1 MVKRGGR
8 RRRRAVGRKEK
19 NKDGRRITSSPQ
31 SSRAPKTEKDGKDEE
46 NIQGEY
52 DDAAPKLPVEEQ
64 EEVGETAKRPTHYVA
79 ENGVPMVT
87 KEGPYGKATTN
98 GLWLRGFDQPD
109 FERWTINEG
118 VRLDGR
124 IRATTL
130 GVWRLDE
137 NQKLIKTPQNTS
149 LDLYS
154 KCCVLVMKTYV
165 RDASHNELHIWA
177 GHETTSKEQAMFE
190 QRVEELIEEEK
201 LQNVTTHR
209 ESEFHESEVFLSY
222 FKLVRHLSGT
232 LDAEPHSGTVASERR
247 PRLYLVKH
255 DKTRLYLFEVDRIIS
270 NLNHENVFLLD
281 TGNDVHIWSGDMCRP
296 IERSHAQNYAQ
307 QIVYKRRHAR
317 KLQNADPAFWK
328 ALGAN
333 GNDNVRKIGL
343 TVSETLEAASDES
356 FANAELHR
364 MSDASGLWYLVF
376 GRSCDK
382 RRTITSVRH
391 CRALNPQA
399 LHLKEHRIDRELDL

>member
-19 NKDGRRITSSPQ
+19 DKDGPQ
-31 SSRAPKTEKDGKDEE
+31 SSRAPEKEKDGKNEE
-46 NIQGEY
+46 NRLGEY
-52 DDAAPKLPVEEQ
+52 NDAGPKLPVKEQ
-64 EEVGETAKRPTHYVA
+64 EEVGETAKHPTHYVA
-79 ENGVPMVT
+79 ENGVPMVK
-87 KEGPYGKATTN
+87 KEGLYGKATTN
-98 GLWLRGFDQPD
+98 GLWPPAFDQPD
-109 FERWTINEG
+109 YERWKINEG
-118 VRLDGR
+118 VRLAGR
-124 IRATTL
+124 VRATTL

-137 NQKLIKTPQNTS
+137 NQKLIKAPQNTS

-177 GHETTSKEQAMFE
+177 GHETTSKEHAVFE
-190 QRVEELIEEEK
+190 QRVKELIEEEK

-232 LDAEPHSGTVASERR
+232 LEAESHSGTVASETR

-255 DKTRLYLFEVDRIIS
+255 DKTRLYMFEVDRVIS

-281 TGNDVHIWSGDMCRP
+281 TGNDVCVWSGDMCRP

-307 QIVYKRRHAR
+307 QIVDKRRHAI
-317 KLQNADPAFWK
+317 KLQSADPAFWK

-333 GNDNVRKIGL
+333 GNDEVRKIGS
-343 TVSETLEAASDES
+343 TVSETLETVGDES

-364 MSDASGLWYLVF
+364 MSDASGVWYLVF
-376 GRSCDK
+376 GRSCDN

-399 LHLKEHRIDRELDL
+399 LRLKEHRIERELDL